1 MKRVKHS
8 FIFSSIVVLFILFC
22 LMTIVKLQI
31 EVNRISDQNKALKQD
46 ISDIRYQ
53 NDEIKNELSKE
64 KDEDYYIEKGR
75 EKLNLRLPEEII
87 FYNDLI
93 NNDN

>member
-8 FIFSSIVVLFILFC
+8 FIFTTIVVMFVFFC
-22 LMTIVKLQI
+22 VMSIIKLQI
-31 EVNRISDQNKALKQD
+31 EVNTRTLQNQTIKEEIED
-46 ISDIRYQ
+46 IKYEIDEYN
-53 NDEIKNELSKE
+53 NDLSLE
-64 KDEDYYIEKGR
+64 KDDDYYVKKGR

-93 NNDN
+93 N